1 MLCSAAVS
9 MCLQAPS
16 YAESLLDAGRNFHR
30 DTSSLSGLM
39 VVVGQSRKLALKG
52 CPAAVELLVRSY
64 NAYIYRESSKND
76 KSYLSLVGK
85 ASQCELP

>member
-1 MLCSAAVS
+1 
-9 MCLQAPS
+9 
-16 YAESLLDAGRNFHR
+16 
-30 DTSSLSGLM
+30 M

-64 NAYIYRESSKND
+64 NAYIYRESNKND